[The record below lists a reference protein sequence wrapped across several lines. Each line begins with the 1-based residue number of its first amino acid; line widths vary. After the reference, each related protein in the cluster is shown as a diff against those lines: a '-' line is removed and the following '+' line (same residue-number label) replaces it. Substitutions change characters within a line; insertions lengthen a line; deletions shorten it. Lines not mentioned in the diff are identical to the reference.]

1 MKACRICCCPV
12 LSGRL
17 SMGAWG
23 FSLPVYLLST
33 RTTARLSV
41 ETRVEASK
49 TDRRPQ
55 HGRWHPS
62 AFVKLPRLYSYVV
75 SILNGHLSKEFS
87 WRTME
92 AIFTAKGNLTTTRK
106 RNRMRSTRK

>member
-62 AFVKLPRLYSYVV
+62 AFVKLPRLCSYVP
-75 SILNGHLSKEFS
+75 F
-87 WRTME
+87 
-92 AIFTAKGNLTTTRK
+92 FTAKSNLTTTRR